1 MSIKQN
7 SQNNEKKVWATLE
20 IPSSKLVFIY
30 TNKETGKT
38 AMSFAVANDDAITF
52 MVSAQLVAVNK
63 DHTGF
68 RVALPVG
75 SVKLSKYVPG
85 INGAEGTRQELTADK
100 LEDLGY
106 PIA

>member
-1 MSIKQN
+1 MSINQTT
-7 SQNNEKKVWATLE
+7 QNNANAEWKIVL

-38 AMSFAVANDDAITF
+38 AMTFATAQDDSITF
-52 MVSAQLVAVNK
+52 MVSAKLVSVNK

-68 RVALPVG
+68 EVALPVG
-75 SVKLSKYVPG
+75 AVKLSKYIPG
-85 INGAEGTRQELTADK
+85 VNGAKGNREELIADK

-106 PIA
+106 PFA